1 MKNHPELENVSPET
15 NAVDSQQ
22 TEGRRTIIYGAA
34 GEGIRIPN
42 VKSRPRHYINLGL
55 KILI

>member
-22 TEGRRTIIYGAA
+22 TEGRRTIIYGA
-34 GEGIRIPN
+34 GEGI
-42 VKSRPRHYINLGL
+42 
-55 KILI
+55 